1 MTRYG
6 YSLTQ
11 MALRA
16 FVQEVMLARSPE
28 YASLIS
34 DVRRQA
40 LSAEQ
45 KENIRGILADELVD
59 SGLGPDDEPNDRGR
73 VIEAAID
80 WLGSL

>member
-45 KENIRGILADELVD
+45 KDNIRGILAD
-59 SGLGPDDEPNDRGR
+59 
-73 VIEAAID
+73 
-80 WLGSL
+80 